1 MPSCHTKE
9 AKAKRLT
16 ELSEETMIVHEVTT
30 LCYIGEGCK
39 EARGGQG
46 RAEEGRGGQGR
57 VEEDRECLERPWETR
72 GGQENTGGQGRAE
85 GLSVADLGYPLLLA
99 YWYSICHQVYPSCS
113 RTK

>member
-30 LCYIGEGCK
+30 SCYIGEGCK

-46 RAEEGRGGQGR
+46 R
-57 VEEDRECLERPWETR
+57 VEEDREGLERQWETR

-85 GLSVADLGYPLLLA
+85 GLSIADLGYPLLLA

-113 RTK
+113 RLK